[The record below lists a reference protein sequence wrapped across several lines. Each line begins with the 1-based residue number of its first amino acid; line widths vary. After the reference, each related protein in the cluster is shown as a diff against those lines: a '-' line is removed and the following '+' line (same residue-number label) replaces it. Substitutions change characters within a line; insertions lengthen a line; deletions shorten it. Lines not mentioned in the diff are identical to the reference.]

1 MRVRVVVL
9 ILLILAA
16 GCAAKAPKQD
26 MAVMPEPA
34 VGGEGVREEAMKSR
48 GIGFPEFQTTEA
60 EPTAEP
66 QIDRKVIKTAYIKL
80 EVSDF
85 DAAASEVERLA
96 YEAGGYISES
106 NSYVTPSNHRR
117 GTITIRVPESSFGS
131 IIQEIRKL
139 GKVVSYSSS
148 GRDVT
153 EEYIDLEARL
163 RNLRRQ
169 EERLLEIL
177 DRAESVEDVLEV
189 ERELGRVRGE
199 IERLEGRLRYL
210 NNRVEFATIT
220 VELLEPEPIAQ
231 SLGLRSVISDAVKG
245 LVTVT
250 RALIVAIGYL
260 LPIAAVAAVL
270 FALLRRVRKKR

>member
-1 MRVRVVVL
+1 MRIRFAM
-9 ILLILAA
+9 LLIVLLLLAT
-16 GCAAKAPKQD
+16 GCTGKVPRETPAIPGQ
-26 MAVMPEPA
+26 A
-34 VGGEGVREEAMKSR
+34 VGEDVAREEVLKSR
-48 GIGFPEFQTTEA
+48 GVSFPELTA
-60 EPTAEP
+60 EVEPAAEP
-66 QIDRKVIKTAYIKL
+66 QVERKVIKSAYIKL

-106 NSYVTPSNHRR
+106 NSYITTGNHRR
-117 GTITIRVPESSFGS
+117 GTITMRIPEGSFGS

-139 GKVVSYSSS
+139 GRVVSFSSS

-163 RNLRRQ
+163 RNLKRQ

-177 DRAESVEDVLEV
+177 DRAESVKDVLEV

-220 VELLEPEPIAQ
+220 VELFEPEPIAQ
-231 SLGLRSVISDAVKG
+231 SLGLRSAISDAVKG
-245 LVTVT
+245 LVMVI
-250 RALIVAIGYL
+250 RALIVAVGYL
-260 LPIAAVAAVL
+260 LPVAVVAAVL
-270 FALLRRVRKKR
+270 FALLRRIRKR

>member
-1 MRVRVVVL
+1 
-9 ILLILAA
+9 
-16 GCAAKAPKQD
+16 
-26 MAVMPEPA
+26 
-34 VGGEGVREEAMKSR
+34 
-48 GIGFPEFQTTEA
+48 
-60 EPTAEP
+60 
-66 QIDRKVIKTAYIKL
+66 
-80 EVSDF
+80 
-85 DAAASEVERLA
+85 
-96 YEAGGYISES
+96 
-106 NSYVTPSNHRR
+106 
-117 GTITIRVPESSFGS
+117 
-131 IIQEIRKL
+131 
-139 GKVVSYSSS
+139 VSYSSS

-177 DRAESVEDVLEV
+177 DRAESVKDVLEV

-210 NNRVEFATIT
+210 SNRVEFATIT

-231 SLGLRSVISDAVKG
+231 SLGLRSAISDAMKG

>member
-1 MRVRVVVL
+1 MRAKFVML
-9 ILLILAA
+9 ILLLILAA
-16 GCAAKAPKQD
+16 GCAAKAPKET
-26 MAVMPEPA
+26 VVTPEPA
-34 VGGEGVREEAMKSR
+34 VGVEVVKEEAMKSR

-60 EPTAEP
+60 EPVAEP

-106 NSYVTPSNHRR
+106 NSYVTPTNHRR
-117 GTITIRVPESSFGS
+117 GTITMRVPESSFGS

-139 GKVVSYSSS
+139 GNVVSYSSS

-177 DRAESVEDVLEV
+177 DRAESVKDVLEV

-210 NNRVEFATIT
+210 SNRVEFATIT

-231 SLGLRSVISDAVKG
+231 SLGLRSAISDAMKG